1 MKKRTL
7 IIFIAIVLIS
17 LVFASW
23 YFFLKTE
30 KCEDRECFVAHLAA
44 CERAEFL
51 REGEW
56 AYQYKIIGEREGNCV
71 VDVELVFAGLERKF
85 EPLLNKEMRCS
96 MPLRMV
102 DFPEEHLDYC
112 TGPLKQ
118 EKQYLVIRD
127 LYQYAAQNL
136 GK

>member
-1 MKKRTL
+1 MKKRNL
-7 IIFIAIVLIS
+7 IVLITIVLIA

-30 KCEDRECFVAHLAA
+30 KCEDRECFTRNLAS

-51 REGEW
+51 KEDGW
-56 AYQYKIIGEREGNCV
+56 AYQYKIIGERQGNCV
-71 VDVELVFAGLERKF
+71 VDVELVFAGLEQKF
-85 EPLLNKEMRCS
+85 DPLLNKKMRCS
-96 MPLRMV
+96 MPLRMI

>member
-1 MKKRTL
+1 MKKGTL
-7 IIFIAIVLIS
+7 ILIAFLLLVTLI
-17 LVFASW
+17 FASW

-30 KCEDRECFVAHLAA
+30 KCEDRNCFIRNLAA

-51 REGEW
+51 REDQW
-56 AYQYKIIGEREGNCV
+56 AYHYKIIGERNGNCA
-71 VDVELVFAGLERKF
+71 VDVELVFAGLESKF
-85 EPLLNKEMRCS
+85 DPLLNKKMRCS